1 MSATENLEKHGVPTS
16 EICRDIAYR
25 QYVGSSFHV
34 VRPLPPYHCRRCR
47 GSGDS
52 GPRETSRWRKL
63 FARCVLG
70 FFIEGYLF
78 PHPSSSIRM
87 AEIKRQINVSRAD
100 GPNVRTE
107 NPILACRTVRLVR
120 VSSLLSIT
128 LSPPSASLSPTLR
141 ALSFDPSTSYPI
153 LSLSAGTSFLLLLF
167 SHSLSLSLLLL
178 LLFLLLFLV
187 IHLLSFT
194 YSLSLSPSLF
204 LHLSLLYLRVR
215 IRTSIEIGP

>member
-141 ALSFDPSTSYPI
+141 ALSLSIPRPRTLSSLYPPAPSFYYFYFLIRSPFPFSFSSSSSFFSSSFTFF
-153 LSLSAGTSFLLLLF
+153 LSLIRSRSRSPFFYFSISLF
-167 SHSLSLSLLLL
+167 SIFAYVFAH
-178 LLFLLLFLV
+178 
-187 IHLLSFT
+187 
-194 YSLSLSPSLF
+194 P
-204 LHLSLLYLRVR
+204 
-215 IRTSIEIGP
+215 